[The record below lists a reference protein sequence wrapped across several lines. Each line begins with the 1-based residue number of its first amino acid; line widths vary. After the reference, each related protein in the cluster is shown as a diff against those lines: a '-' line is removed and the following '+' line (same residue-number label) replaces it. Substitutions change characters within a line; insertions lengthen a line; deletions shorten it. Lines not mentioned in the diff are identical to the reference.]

1 MSNGASE
8 SKVQGKRRMSWRTWS
23 GIIGLV
29 AAIFV
34 TVALYNV
41 ALWLIVFWIFGLGF
55 GFVMQRSRFC
65 FAAAFRDLFL
75 LRDGRMMKGVLVG
88 LAVATVGFAI
98 IMYNLVPK
106 NLGLGILPLNAH
118 VLPLGLHILF
128 AGVLFGLG
136 MVLAGGCLAGTLYR
150 IGEGSVASMVTLVGI
165 LVGIGL
171 LLHNWN
177 WWWQSYISLMPY
189 VWLPHSLGWAV
200 AILITLAVLAIGY
213 LLVRWWE
220 SRNRV
225 IAKPE
230 LVKQESTTFKHRLG
244 TLRRVVLVNA
254 WPVILAGM
262 ILGILN
268 TVEYLYEMPWGVT
281 GELSRWSDNLFK
293 LVQLPPPEIIFSPG
307 PCGVAG
313 SATGLLTSGLMIN
326 GGMIFGSFIAALL
339 AGEFKVRLPRQRR
352 YYLLAFIGG
361 LLMGYGAGLA
371 SGCTIG
377 AFFSS
382 VPSLGLNGWVFGI
395 ALAIGAFLGV
405 KVIKRIV

>member
-1 MSNGASE
+1 
-8 SKVQGKRRMSWRTWS
+8 
-23 GIIGLV
+23 
-29 AAIFV
+29 
-34 TVALYNV
+34 
-41 ALWLIVFWIFGLGF
+41 
-55 GFVMQRSRFC
+55 MQRSRFC

-150 IGEGSVASMVTLVGI
+150 IGEGSVASLVTLVGI

-213 LLVRWWE
+213 LLVRWWVCRGQW
-220 SRNRV
+220 S
-225 IAKPE
+225 
-230 LVKQESTTFKHRLG
+230 
-244 TLRRVVLVNA
+244 
-254 WPVILAGM
+254 GM
-262 ILGILN
+262 LPG
-268 TVEYLYEMPWGVT
+268 G
-281 GELSRWSDNLFK
+281 GETKWS
-293 LVQLPPPEIIFSPG
+293 
-307 PCGVAG
+307 
-313 SATGLLTSGLMIN
+313 
-326 GGMIFGSFIAALL
+326 
-339 AGEFKVRLPRQRR
+339 
-352 YYLLAFIGG
+352 
-361 LLMGYGAGLA
+361 
-371 SGCTIG
+371 
-377 AFFSS
+377 
-382 VPSLGLNGWVFGI
+382 
-395 ALAIGAFLGV
+395 
-405 KVIKRIV
+405 